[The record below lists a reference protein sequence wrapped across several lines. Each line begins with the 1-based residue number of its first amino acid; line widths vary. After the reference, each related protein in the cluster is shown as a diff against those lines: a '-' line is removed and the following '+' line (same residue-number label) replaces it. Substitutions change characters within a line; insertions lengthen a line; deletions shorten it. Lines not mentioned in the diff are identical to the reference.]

1 MTAQNKNKIIGIFG
15 HGGNRFSK
23 IINNSITM
31 ERVNE
36 SIYIKQIS
44 TELLPQI
51 KEHISHLKQVDNA
64 MREYDNKI
72 LMIPKEY
79 FD

>member
-1 MTAQNKNKIIGIFG
+1 
-15 HGGNRFSK
+15 
-23 IINNSITM
+23 M

>member
-1 MTAQNKNKIIGIFG
+1 MTAQNKIIRIFG
-15 HGGNRFSK
+15 HGRNIFSK
-23 IINNSITM
+23 NINNSITM

-44 TELLPQI
+44 TELSPQI

-64 MREYDNKI
+64 MREYGNKI
-72 LMIPKEY
+72 LMIPKKY